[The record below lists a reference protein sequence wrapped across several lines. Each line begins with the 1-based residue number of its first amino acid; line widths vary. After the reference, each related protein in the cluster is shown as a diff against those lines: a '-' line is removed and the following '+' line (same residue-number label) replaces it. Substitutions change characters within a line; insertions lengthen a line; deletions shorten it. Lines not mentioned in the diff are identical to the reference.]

1 MSDRIV
7 VSKEGLEKM
16 RAELERLQKVE
27 RPEISAAIAQARG
40 LGDLSENA
48 EYHSAKEK
56 QALIE
61 ARINQLQHDI
71 ARAEVI
77 DPSQVAQ
84 GVVVFGR
91 TVRVRDLG
99 DGAEETYTLVGPHE
113 SDFDSGRI
121 SVDSPIGKGLLG
133 KRPGDQVEIK
143 VPAGTI
149 RYQILS
155 LE

>member
-1 MSDRIV
+1 MSERIV
-7 VSKEGLEKM
+7 VSKEGLEKL
-16 RAELERLQKVE
+16 RAELDQLQRVE

-48 EYHSAKEK
+48 EYHAAKDK

-61 ARINQLQHDI
+61 ARIRKLQHDL

-77 DPSQVAQ
+77 DPSQVAP
-84 GVVVFGR
+84 GVVAFGR
-91 TVRVRDLG
+91 TVRVKDLDEG
-99 DGAEETYTLVGPHE
+99 TEERYTLVGPHE
-113 SDFDSGRI
+113 SDFDTGKI

-133 KRPGDQVEIK
+133 KKPGDKVEIK
-143 VPAGTI
+143 VPVGTI
-149 RYQILS
+149 RYQVLS

>member
-1 MSDRIV
+1 MADRIV
-7 VSKEGLEKM
+7 VSKEGLEKL
-16 RAELERLQKVE
+16 RAELEHLQRVE

-48 EYHSAKEK
+48 EYHAAKEK

-61 ARINQLQHDI
+61 ARISKLQHDLV
-71 ARAEVI
+71 RAEVI
-77 DPSQVAQ
+77 DPNQVAQ

-91 TVRVRDLG
+91 TVKVRDLG

-113 SDFDSGRI
+113 SDFDSGKI
-121 SVDSPIGKGLLG
+121 SVDSPIGRGLLG
-133 KRPGDQVEIK
+133 KKPGDQVEIK

-149 RYQILS
+149 RYQVLS

>member
-1 MSDRIV
+1 MQDRLV
-7 VSKEGLEKM
+7 VSREGLNKM
-16 RAELERLQKVE
+16 RAELEHLQKVE
-27 RPEISAAIAQARG
+27 RPAISAAIAQARG

-48 EYHSAKEK
+48 EYHSAKER

-91 TVRVRDLG
+91 TVRVKDLD
-99 DGAEETYTLVGPHE
+99 DGSEETFTLVGPHE
-113 SDFDSGRI
+113 TDIDTGKI
-121 SVDSPIGKGLLG
+121 SVESPIGRGLLG
-133 KRPGDQVEIK
+133 KKPGDRVEIK

-149 RYQILS
+149 RYQVLA

>member
-1 MSDRIV
+1 MTERIV
-7 VSKEGLEKM
+7 VSKEGLEKL

-27 RPEISAAIAQARG
+27 RPETSAAIAQARG

-48 EYHSAKEK
+48 EYHAAKDK

-61 ARINQLQHDI
+61 ARISQLQHDL

-77 DPSQVAQ
+77 DPKHVAS

-99 DGAEETYTLVGPHE
+99 DGVEESYTLVGPHE
-113 SDFDSGRI
+113 SDFDSGKI

-133 KRPGDQVEIK
+133 KKPGDQVEIK

-149 RYQILS
+149 RYRVLS